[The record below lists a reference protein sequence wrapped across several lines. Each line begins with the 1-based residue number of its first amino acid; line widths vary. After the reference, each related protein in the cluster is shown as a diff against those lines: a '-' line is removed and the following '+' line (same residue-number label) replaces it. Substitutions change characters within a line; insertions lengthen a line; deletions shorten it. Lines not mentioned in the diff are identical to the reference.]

1 MQLYHS
7 LSFASAACFR
17 FTALRVEA
25 QPRLPQPAYRKCS
38 RTSVTGESRGATTRG
53 LPDGLYE
60 TATRRS
66 PFCGAPPHSPPLFGC
81 IGHFSED
88 PIPAAPASFF
98 RYVTAPTAISTS
110 PRREAVRRG
119 PRRRLMMWLVS
130 LLAPQ
135 SLQLPKIWRTDG
147 EPATGGR
154 LLMATSFASRSPRA
168 CARRS
173 TPPVRTSGTTAQCC
187 APGSKKLRKQVLFG

>member
-1 MQLYHS
+1 MGYMKQL
-7 LSFASAACFR
+7 
-17 FTALRVEA
+17 
-25 QPRLPQPAYRKCS
+25 PA
-38 RTSVTGESRGATTRG
+38 G
-53 LPDGLYE
+53 LPSVVPHPTPLPSLGALG
-60 TATRRS
+60 TFLKT
-66 PFCGAPPHSPPLFGC
+66 PFRPPRVLFS
-81 IGHFSED
+81 I
-88 PIPAAPASFF
+88 
-98 RYVTAPTAISTS
+98 TAPTDCDFDVPKERGSAPRAAASTYDV
-110 PRREAVRRG
+110 AG
-119 PRRRLMMWLVS
+119 K
-130 LLAPQ
+130 LLAPL